1 MNLGAHEMEEGLS
14 SSVSTPS
21 GSSFLES
28 YSKNPYFNA
37 GLGLA
42 GIGFAASFG
51 KKLTVIG
58 NALFRRR
65 FVTSLTLN
73 NEDASYPW
81 VLDFINKYSR
91 HKARS
96 ISASSVISQ
105 SESGKVTSTFFLLPG
120 YGTHYFTYN
129 YRWIQVERNREKHQI
144 QRNGIRTALETVT
157 LTTFGNPL
165 IWKEF
170 LEKATTEALEK
181 EETGIVVYNAVGP
194 EWHRMGNPRRKR
206 PVESVI
212 LAENIMERIIEDVKE
227 FIDSS
232 EWYITRGIPYR
243 RGYLLH
249 GPPGTGKSS
258 LISSLAGHFGYS
270 ICILSLSERTLDDDR
285 LSHLLNNTPPNCFIL
300 LEDVDAAFVNR
311 DAFDNSNHK
320 AYEGMTRVTFSGLL
334 NAIDGVA
341 SSEERILFMTTNYRD
356 RLDDALVRPGRI
368 DVQYKLDNCNSK
380 MLEAFFRRFY
390 EDAEEKL
397 CAEFV
402 KTVRKSGTSVSPAWV
417 QGYLL
422 IHKDDPQLAVS
433 QLQEELGKIKK

>member
-1 MNLGAHEMEEGLS
+1 MDNAVPALPVPDSASSQGGL
-14 SSVSTPS
+14 
-21 GSSFLES
+21 LET
-28 YSKNPYFNA
+28 YTKNPYFNA

-42 GIGFAASFG
+42 GLGMAAQLG
-51 KKLTVIG
+51 KRFLIIG
-58 NALFRRR
+58 NLLFRRR

-81 VLDFINKYSR
+81 VLDFINKYSK

-105 SESGKVTSTFFLLPG
+105 TESGKVSSSFYLLPG
-120 YGTHYFTYN
+120 YGTHYFSYD
-129 YRWIQVERNREKHQI
+129 YRFIQVERSREKHQI
-144 QRNGIRTALETVT
+144 QKNGVRTALETVT
-157 LTTFGNPL
+157 LTTFGSPL
-165 IWKEF
+165 IWKDF
-170 LEKATTEALEK
+170 LHKATVEALEK
-181 EETGIVVYNAVGP
+181 EETGTVVYNAIGP

-206 PVESVI
+206 PIESVI
-212 LAENIMERIIEDVKE
+212 LAEGIVDNIIKDIEE

-232 EWYITRGIPYR
+232 EWYISRGIPYR
-243 RGYLLH
+243 RGYLFY

-285 LSHLLNNTPPNCFIL
+285 LSYLLNNTPPNCFIL
-300 LEDVDAAFVNR
+300 LEDVDAAFVSR
-311 DAFDNSNHK
+311 DAFENSQHK

-341 SSEERILFMTTNYRD
+341 SSDERILFMTTNYRE

-368 DVQYKLDNCNSK
+368 DVQYKLDNCTK
-380 MLEAFFRRFY
+380 DVVRAFFIRFY
-390 EDAEEKL
+390 ENADDSICDRFTNKVL
-397 CAEFV
+397 S
-402 KTVRKSGTSVSPAWV
+402 SGKSVSPAWL

-422 IHKDDPQLAVS
+422 IHKDNPELAVKNIEDALS
-433 QLQEELGKIKK
+433 FLK